1 MSDVRV
7 PEDLELELLD
17 PVEAEAEAA
26 MDPVVWQ
33 GMALEAIHW
42 LETTLL
48 SDMKSLVTARHR
60 VKGWA
65 EEMVNDSTSIWG
77 ITERNPNPIQDYNA
91 HHAELKAKR
100 AALEIMCWAVH
111 PTLGVDAQKLFNEWW
126 KSLEERAGLEWR
138 SNWN

>member
-1 MSDVRV
+1 MRDREETRSV
-7 PEDLELELLD
+7 PQIILD
-17 PVEAEAEAA
+17 EILDQDYEAEE
-26 MDPVVWQ
+26 PVVWE

-48 SDMKSLVTARHR
+48 SDMKGLVTARHR

-65 EEMVNDSTSIWG
+65 DEMISDSTSIWG
-77 ITERNPNPIQDYNA
+77 ITERNPNPVIEYNNLRDQ
-91 HHAELKAKR
+91 LKAQRK
-100 AALEIMCWAVH
+100 ALEIMCWAVH

-138 SNWN
+138 GNWN